1 MSIPNNYKIINENIK
16 DFYNDIFLND
26 INTIST
32 RLKDEVKTI
41 DIFNGKS
48 IKDNDR
54 NKHKNVI
61 VGNYIIPITYLI
73 YSYIYIKF
81 YNYQFKNQIIVENKL
96 NYEMYKFVFSHKNPI
111 IRKTNIFLYKYYKNQ
126 LDGNK
131 KVDYTIE
138 DVKIGTMKDNTIKFL
153 EDMNN
158 ILKDDTKDLNILKN
172 INDNLDKSIIKINN
186 ISDIISNIIT
196 QFPRE
201 SYTNITNIYTKI
213 DDLSIKKKNIKV
225 FLTYESEYNNFC
237 SIYQELI
244 KTNIKTIN
252 INILK
257 LNTKINI
264 INEDDIK
271 LDNINNIKSS
281 YLKQYEE
288 EKEKYKLYK
297 NIIES
302 NIEVNQFLKKGK
314 KLIDTLFSTNKSDK
328 KINDIITNIK
338 TNKEDIIKKIYHII
352 TLTCGLP
359 AGSQPI
365 SIKGYLNYIIED
377 HKSKNEL
384 LDQFIV
390 IYKSIVYYEI
400 IEFNYLFKKNNIKE
414 TEIYDYKL
422 ENYIDAQRNI
432 FNGLFEEYIDI
443 ISKNNKSK
451 KNILNTIKDN
461 YILKKENLTNDK
473 NIIDDRT
480 TQYNK
485 KNKNIKN
492 KLTKIE
498 VDLNNLKGIVKSCDK
513 IKKDIL
519 NLNIRGNNSLYKSKI
534 MEMTNSLPYLKDNY
548 SKNINDLI
556 EGLMNS
562 TSYST
567 LSSID
572 KIKTLKTTVGGY
584 YDDPIIKE
592 LNNSIAQLQ
601 ISKTNLD
608 TKNKESLTKNK
619 EYDNIQK
626 NIINIIISNIGT
638 DINNNTKQS
647 YFNTINTRIK
657 NIDTEKNENEKDLI
671 KNNCNI
677 EFDMLDKILKNID
690 DKLSIIEFNKI
701 DNKLYFFYKKDDIY
715 KLYNDYFSN
724 ILNSKLSAD
733 ANLLKKSKT
742 PTNID
747 KYNNFMNI
755 ILQELN
761 KYFIE
766 NKEDF
771 FKKIQE
777 IFNNNNN
784 NNLISFLDQYKK
796 YKDELIFK
804 INDLLDK
811 INDDKLKL
819 NSNNIIIDNFI
830 PLIIKKKG
838 RIKKILDHVEDKI
851 DTKGKYTVIIS
862 STDVLFLYI
871 INLLIIID
879 FLTYFYE

>member
-32 RLKDEVKTI
+32 RLKDKVKTV
-41 DIFNGKS
+41 DIFNEKS
-48 IKDNDR
+48 IKTDNK

-81 YNYQFKNQIIVENKL
+81 YNYQFKNQIIIENKL

-131 KVDYTIE
+131 KIDYTIE

-172 INDNLDKSIIKINN
+172 INDNFDKSIIKIKNIGDI
-186 ISDIISNIIT
+186 ISDIIKKI
-196 QFPRE
+196 PGE
-201 SYTNITNIYTKI
+201 SYTTSTNIYTKI
-213 DDLSIKKKNIKV
+213 DDLSIKKKNIKD
-225 FLTYESEYNNFC
+225 FLNYESEYNNFC

-264 INEDDIK
+264 INEDNIILDDI
-271 LDNINNIKSS
+271 NIKKKL
-281 YLKQYEE
+281 YLTEYGE
-288 EKEKYKLYK
+288 EKQKYQLYK

-328 KINDIITNIK
+328 KINDIIKNIK
-338 TNKEDIIKKIYHII
+338 TNKEDIIKKIYYII
-352 TLTCGLP
+352 TQISVT
-359 AGSQPI
+359 STI
-365 SIKGYLNYIIED
+365 SIEKIVNNIDTY
-377 HKSKNEL
+377 KSPKNEL

-390 IYKSIVYYEI
+390 IYKSIIYYEI
-400 IEFNYLFKKNNIKE
+400 IEFNYLFKKNNIEEK
-414 TEIYDYKL
+414 EIYNYKL
-422 ENYIDAQRNI
+422 ENYIDTQRNT
-432 FNGLFEEYIDI
+432 FNGLFEEYIDN

-451 KNILNTIKDN
+451 KNILNTIKDD

-473 NIIDDRT
+473 DIIDDRSA
-480 TQYNK
+480 QYNK

-519 NLNIRGNNSLYKSKI
+519 NLNIRGDNSSYKSKI
-534 MEMTNSLPYLKDNY
+534 MEMTNSLPYLKTEHSD
-548 SKNINDLI
+548 NINKQI
-556 EGLMNS
+556 EDLMNS
-562 TSYST
+562 TPYSA
-567 LSSID
+567 LSLPD
-572 KIKTLKTTVGGY
+572 KIKSLKKTVGEY

-592 LNNSIAQLQ
+592 LNNSIAKLQ

-619 EYDNIQK
+619 EYDNMQK

-690 DKLSIIEFNKI
+690 NKLSIIEFNKI

-715 KLYNDYFSN
+715 KLYNNYFN
-724 ILNSKLSAD
+724 DMTKSKKNAD
-733 ANLLKKSKT
+733 NLLTIS
-742 PTNID
+742 NSN
-747 KYNNFMNI
+747 KYNNFMNT
-755 ILQELN
+755 ILKELN

-819 NSNNIIIDNFI
+819 NLNNKNIPKFI
-830 PLIIKKKG
+830 PLIKKKQD
-838 RIKKILDHVEDKI
+838 RIKKILDHVNDKI
-851 DTKGKYTVIIS
+851 DTKGKYTVIIP